1 MAIYPKTLQPCFK
14 DVDLTAEGL
23 VTVKQAA
30 AFLQLGEST
39 LYKLMEAGKLP
50 FCKLSKSRRI
60 PRAALRI
67 YAEKG

>member
-1 MAIYPKTLQPCFK
+1 MLYPRSLETHYQGI
-14 DVDLTAEGL
+14 DLLSEGL

-30 AFLQLGEST
+30 EHLQLGEST

-50 FCKLSKSRRI
+50 FCKLGKSRRI
-60 PRAALRI
+60 PRVALRI